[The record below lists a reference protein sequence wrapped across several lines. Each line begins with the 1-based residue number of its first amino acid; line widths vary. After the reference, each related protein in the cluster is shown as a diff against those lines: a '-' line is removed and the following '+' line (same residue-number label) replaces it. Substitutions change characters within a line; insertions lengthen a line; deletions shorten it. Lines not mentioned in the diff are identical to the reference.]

1 MTRASGSFDVK
12 LTAQQTADP
21 AVGRMTIDK
30 EYHGDLE
37 AAAKGEMLT
46 AMTEVKG
53 SAGYV
58 AIEHVTGTL
67 NGRPGSFLLQHS
79 GTMNRGTP
87 QLSVSVV
94 PDSGAGQLAGLTGKM
109 DIVINAGK
117 HSYEFEYS
125 LPEP

>member
-1 MTRASGSFDVK
+1 
-12 LTAQQTADP
+12 
-21 AVGRMTIDK
+21 MTIDK
-30 EYHGDLE
+30 EFHGDLE
-37 AAAKGEMLT
+37 ATTKGEMLS

-67 NGRPGSFLLQHS
+67 NGRTGGFMLQHS

-94 PDSGAGQLAGLTGKM
+94 PDSGTGQLAGSQAKWISGST
-109 DIVINAGK
+109 
-117 HSYEFEYS
+117 
-125 LPEP
+125 PESTRTSSNTTANSPEHR

>member
-1 MTRASGSFDVK
+1 MMHPAGSFDVK

-21 AVGRMTIDK
+21 AVGRMMIDN

-37 AAAKGEMLT
+37 ATAKGEMLS

-67 NGRPGSFLLQHS
+67 NGRTGGFMLQHS

-94 PDSGAGQLAGLTGKM
+94 PDSGTGQLAGLTGKM
-109 DIVINAGK
+109 DIIINAGK
-117 HSYEFEYS
+117 HSYEFEYM
-125 LPEP
+125 LPEH